1 MSEALINSFL
11 GILIQFLTLFLIV
24 KILLKKPKVMLSLKE
39 ILIAIVMA
47 CFFIM
52 MYTIDYS
59 SINTIF
65 SFIVMVIGVLI
76 TYRGRLSVSII
87 LVGLYTITKFV
98 ADFINGMILLNFLT
112 IDQIRGT
119 FFILSNILVSTIT
132 IAIIE
137 IPIFK
142 KMAIKM
148 IDSVTT
154 GENKDFLDITFV
166 VIFIFSMS
174 LIFHIISDTYLTDG
188 STRTLFIIGEA
199 LFLILSFIYF
209 QEKYK
214 RNKTNDRYEQLFEYV
229 KSIEDWIDTEELNIH
244 EYKNQLAT
252 LKGMLKNNPEALDY
266 INNIVKEQKSSGVK
280 NISNLKDIPKGGLKG
295 LLYYKI
301 TVAEGK
307 NVTLSIDV
315 SKRATKY
322 LKKLTANDNK
332 TLCRYMGVFIDN
344 AIEASESSK
353 EKSVVCEIYEK
364 NQKLFI
370 AISNTFSGN
379 IDLSKITKYGYSTKG
394 KGRGKGLYLINKMNK
409 TNETFKLQNAIINNY
424 YVQTITVLK

>member
-24 KILLKKPKVMLSLKE
+24 KILLKKPKLMLSLKE

-47 CFFIM
+47 SFFIM

-87 LVGLYTITKFV
+87 LVGLYTITTFV

-112 IDQIRGT
+112 IDQIRGA
-119 FFILSNILVSTIT
+119 FFIPSNILVSAIT
-132 IAIIE
+132 ISIIE
-137 IPIFK
+137 IPLFK
-142 KMAIKM
+142 KMSIKM

-154 GENKDFLDITFV
+154 GENKDFFDITFV

-174 LIFHIISDTYLTDG
+174 LIFHIISDTYLTNS
-188 STRTLFIIGEA
+188 STRTLFVIGEA

-229 KSIEDWIDTEELNIH
+229 KSIEDWLDTEELNMH

-252 LKGMLKNNPEALDY
+252 LKGMLKNNPQASEY
-266 INNIVKEQKSSGVK
+266 IDNIVKEQKGSGVK
-280 NISNLKDIPKGGLKG
+280 NISNLKGIPKGGLKG

-364 NQKLFI
+364 NQQLFI

-409 TNETFKLQNAIINNY
+409 TDETFKLQNEIINNY

>member
-1 MSEALINSFL
+1 
-11 GILIQFLTLFLIV
+11 
-24 KILLKKPKVMLSLKE
+24 
-39 ILIAIVMA
+39 
-47 CFFIM
+47 
-52 MYTIDYS
+52 
-59 SINTIF
+59 
-65 SFIVMVIGVLI
+65 
-76 TYRGRLSVSII
+76 
-87 LVGLYTITKFV
+87 
-98 ADFINGMILLNFLT
+98 
-112 IDQIRGT
+112 
-119 FFILSNILVSTIT
+119 
-132 IAIIE
+132 
-137 IPIFK
+137 
-142 KMAIKM
+142 
-148 IDSVTT
+148 
-154 GENKDFLDITFV
+154 
-166 VIFIFSMS
+166 
-174 LIFHIISDTYLTDG
+174 
-188 STRTLFIIGEA
+188 
-199 LFLILSFIYF
+199 
-209 QEKYK
+209 
-214 RNKTNDRYEQLFEYV
+214 
-229 KSIEDWIDTEELNIH
+229 
-244 EYKNQLAT
+244 
-252 LKGMLKNNPEALDY
+252 MLKNNPEALEY
-266 INNIVKEQKSSGVK
+266 INNIVKEQKSPGVK

>member
-1 MSEALINSFL
+1 MSEVLLNNFIC
-11 GILIQFLTLFLIV
+11 IIIQFLTLFTCT
-24 KILLKKPKVMLSLKE
+24 KILLKKPKIIPSLKE
-39 ILIAIVMA
+39 IFSVLIMA
-47 CFFIM
+47 SFFIM
-52 MYTIDYS
+52 LYKIDYS
-59 SINTIF
+59 SINTLL
-65 SFIVMVIGVLI
+65 SFIVMVVGVLV
-76 TYRGRLSVSII
+76 TYREKLSVSII
-87 LVGLYTITKFV
+87 LVGLYMITTFA
-98 ADFINGMILLNFLT
+98 ADFINGMILLTFLT
-112 IDQIRGT
+112 IDQIRGV
-119 FFILSNILVSTIT
+119 FFIPSNILVSAIT
-132 IAIIE
+132 IAIME

-142 KMAIKM
+142 KMAIRI

-154 GENKDFLDITFV
+154 GEKKDLFDITFV

-252 LKGMLKNNPEALDY
+252 LKGMLKNNPEALEY

-315 SKRATKY
+315 SKKSTKY

-364 NQKLFI
+364 NQQLFI

-379 IDLSKITKYGYSTKG
+379 VDLSKITKYGYSTKG

-409 TNETFKLQNAIINNY
+409 TDETFKLQNEVINNY
-424 YVQTITVLK
+424 YVQTITVVK

>member
-1 MSEALINSFL
+1 MSEVLLNNFIC
-11 GILIQFLTLFLIV
+11 IIIQFLTLFTCT
-24 KILLKKPKVMLSLKE
+24 KILLKKPKIIPSLKE
-39 ILIAIVMA
+39 IFSVLIMA
-47 CFFIM
+47 SFFIM
-52 MYTIDYS
+52 LYKIDYS
-59 SINTIF
+59 SINTLL
-65 SFIVMVIGVLI
+65 SFIVMVVGVLV
-76 TYRGRLSVSII
+76 TYREKLSVSII
-87 LVGLYTITKFV
+87 LVGLYMITTFA
-98 ADFINGMILLNFLT
+98 ADFINGMILLTFLT
-112 IDQIRGT
+112 IDQIRGV
-119 FFILSNILVSTIT
+119 FFIPSNILVSAIT
-132 IAIIE
+132 IAIME

-142 KMAIKM
+142 KMAIRI

-154 GENKDFLDITFV
+154 GEKKDLFDITFV

-174 LIFHIISDTYLTDG
+174 LIFHIISDTYLTGG

-252 LKGMLKNNPEALDY
+252 LKGMLKNNPEALEY

-315 SKRATKY
+315 SKKSTKY

-364 NQKLFI
+364 NQQLFI

-379 IDLSKITKYGYSTKG
+379 VDLSKIAKYGYSTKG

-409 TNETFKLQNAIINNY
+409 TDETFKLQNEVINNY
-424 YVQTITVLK
+424 YVQTITVVK

>member
-87 LVGLYTITKFV
+87 LVGLYTITTFV

-188 STRTLFIIGEA
+188 STRTLFIIGES

-252 LKGMLKNNPEALDY
+252 LKGMLKNNPEALEY
-266 INNIVKEQKSSGVK
+266 INNIVKEQKSPGVK
-280 NISNLKDIPKGGLKG
+280 NISNLKAYQK
-295 LLYYKI
+295 
-301 TVAEGK
+301 
-307 NVTLSIDV
+307 
-315 SKRATKY
+315 
-322 LKKLTANDNK
+322 
-332 TLCRYMGVFIDN
+332 
-344 AIEASESSK
+344 
-353 EKSVVCEIYEK
+353 VV
-364 NQKLFI
+364 
-370 AISNTFSGN
+370 
-379 IDLSKITKYGYSTKG
+379 
-394 KGRGKGLYLINKMNK
+394 
-409 TNETFKLQNAIINNY
+409 
-424 YVQTITVLK
+424 

>member
-1 MSEALINSFL
+1 MSEVLLNNFIC
-11 GILIQFLTLFLIV
+11 IIIQFLTLFTCT
-24 KILLKKPKVMLSLKE
+24 KILLKKPKIIPSLKE
-39 ILIAIVMA
+39 IFSVLIMA
-47 CFFIM
+47 SFFIM
-52 MYTIDYS
+52 LYKIDYS
-59 SINTIF
+59 SINTLL
-65 SFIVMVIGVLI
+65 SFIVMVVGVLV
-76 TYRGRLSVSII
+76 TYREKLSVSII
-87 LVGLYTITKFV
+87 LVGLYMITTFA
-98 ADFINGMILLNFLT
+98 ADFINGMILLTFLT
-112 IDQIRGT
+112 IDQIRGV
-119 FFILSNILVSTIT
+119 FFIPSNILVSAIT
-132 IAIIE
+132 IAIME

-142 KMAIKM
+142 KMAIRI

-154 GENKDFLDITFV
+154 GEKKDLFDITFV

-252 LKGMLKNNPEALDY
+252 LKGMLKNNPEALEY

-315 SKRATKY
+315 SKKSTKY

-364 NQKLFI
+364 NQQLFI

-379 IDLSKITKYGYSTKG
+379 VDLSKIAKYGYSTKG

-409 TNETFKLQNAIINNY
+409 TDETFKLQNEVINNY
-424 YVQTITVLK
+424 YVQTITVVK

>member
-1 MSEALINSFL
+1 
-11 GILIQFLTLFLIV
+11 
-24 KILLKKPKVMLSLKE
+24 
-39 ILIAIVMA
+39 
-47 CFFIM
+47 
-52 MYTIDYS
+52 
-59 SINTIF
+59 
-65 SFIVMVIGVLI
+65 
-76 TYRGRLSVSII
+76 
-87 LVGLYTITKFV
+87 
-98 ADFINGMILLNFLT
+98 
-112 IDQIRGT
+112 
-119 FFILSNILVSTIT
+119 
-132 IAIIE
+132 
-137 IPIFK
+137 
-142 KMAIKM
+142 M

-252 LKGMLKNNPEALDY
+252 LKDMLKNNPEALEY

-409 TNETFKLQNAIINNY
+409 TNETFKLQNEIINNY